1 MRFKPKSPAR
11 RSDESMMWV
20 VVLSGCFVMIR
31 TAVVFFPAVA

>member
-1 MRFKPKSPAR
+1 MKNNRKSTS

-31 TAVVFFPAVA
+31 TAVVFIPAVA